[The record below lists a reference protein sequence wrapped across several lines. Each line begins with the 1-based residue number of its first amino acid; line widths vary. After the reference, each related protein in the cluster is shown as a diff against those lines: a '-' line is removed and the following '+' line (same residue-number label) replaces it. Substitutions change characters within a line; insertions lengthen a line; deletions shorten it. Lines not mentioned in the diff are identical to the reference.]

1 MKANKKL
8 NHSTAHLLAAA
19 ILKLY
24 PNTKLSIDQTIKE
37 GFYYDFQFENP
48 LHDLDLPK
56 IEKMMK
62 KIISTGT
69 KIKMVNPIDLSNQPY
84 KIKLK
89 NKFKKEGKQISYYG
103 MINPL
108 NNEFIFTDLCVG
120 GHLDSISKIKNFKL
134 LSLAGAYWEGDSS
147 NIQLTRIYGTS
158 WETKKELDSYLSI
171 LKDRKERDHRKIG
184 KEMNIFTFNL
194 LSGQGFPIWLE
205 EGTKIKNKIQN
216 YIKKIERKYKFIEV
230 QTPIL
235 GEKKLYEIS
244 GHLKHYKEN
253 MFKNIVADNE
263 KLFLRPMT
271 CPHHV
276 IVFKNKRRSYKEL
289 PIRLSEHAK
298 LYRYEKSGSLTGLE
312 RVRSMELTDAHIFA
326 RHDQIKEEFKNSYN
340 IIKEVLNKFNIE
352 IFYISLSL
360 RGNKNKNKYYKNNK
374 MWINAENQLRNVLN
388 ELKIEY
394 KEVEDEAAFYGPKVD
409 IQVKT
414 SLGHEIT
421 LSTIQLDF
429 LLSEKF
435 NVSYIDE
442 KENKIRPIVIHRG
455 LIGTYER
462 FISILLEQTKG
473 DLPFWVSPRQ
483 VTIIPI
489 SNKHHLNYSR
499 KIEETLFKKGL
510 NVYLDNRNERLS
522 KKIRD
527 AQISKTKFQIVLG
540 DEEIKN
546 KTLNV
551 RAYNSKKQKIQNIE
565 EFLNSIKTKE

>member
-1 MKANKKL
+1 
-8 NHSTAHLLAAA
+8 
-19 ILKLY
+19 
-24 PNTKLSIDQTIKE
+24 
-37 GFYYDFQFENP
+37 
-48 LHDLDLPK
+48 
-56 IEKMMK
+56 
-62 KIISTGT
+62 
-69 KIKMVNPIDLSNQPY
+69 
-84 KIKLK
+84 
-89 NKFKKEGKQISYYG
+89 
-103 MINPL
+103 
-108 NNEFIFTDLCVG
+108 
-120 GHLDSISKIKNFKL
+120 
-134 LSLAGAYWEGDSS
+134 
-147 NIQLTRIYGTS
+147 
-158 WETKKELDSYLSI
+158 
-171 LKDRKERDHRKIG
+171 
-184 KEMNIFTFNL
+184 
-194 LSGQGFPIWLE
+194 
-205 EGTKIKNKIQN
+205 
-216 YIKKIERKYKFIEV
+216 
-230 QTPIL
+230 
-235 GEKKLYEIS
+235 
-244 GHLKHYKEN
+244 
-253 MFKNIVADNE
+253 
-263 KLFLRPMT
+263 
-271 CPHHV
+271 
-276 IVFKNKRRSYKEL
+276 
-289 PIRLSEHAK
+289 
-298 LYRYEKSGSLTGLE
+298 
-312 RVRSMELTDAHIFA
+312 
-326 RHDQIKEEFKNSYN
+326 
-340 IIKEVLNKFNIE
+340 
-352 IFYISLSL
+352 
-360 RGNKNKNKYYKNNK
+360 

-388 ELKIEY
+388 ELKVEY

-489 SNKHHLNYSR
+489 SNKHHLNYSK

>member
-1 MKANKKL
+1 
-8 NHSTAHLLAAA
+8 
-19 ILKLY
+19 
-24 PNTKLSIDQTIKE
+24 
-37 GFYYDFQFENP
+37 
-48 LHDLDLPK
+48 
-56 IEKMMK
+56 
-62 KIISTGT
+62 
-69 KIKMVNPIDLSNQPY
+69 
-84 KIKLK
+84 
-89 NKFKKEGKQISYYG
+89 
-103 MINPL
+103 
-108 NNEFIFTDLCVG
+108 
-120 GHLDSISKIKNFKL
+120 
-134 LSLAGAYWEGDSS
+134 
-147 NIQLTRIYGTS
+147 
-158 WETKKELDSYLSI
+158 
-171 LKDRKERDHRKIG
+171 
-184 KEMNIFTFNL
+184 
-194 LSGQGFPIWLE
+194 
-205 EGTKIKNKIQN
+205 
-216 YIKKIERKYKFIEV
+216 
-230 QTPIL
+230 
-235 GEKKLYEIS
+235 
-244 GHLKHYKEN
+244 
-253 MFKNIVADNE
+253 
-263 KLFLRPMT
+263 
-271 CPHHV
+271 
-276 IVFKNKRRSYKEL
+276 
-289 PIRLSEHAK
+289 
-298 LYRYEKSGSLTGLE
+298 
-312 RVRSMELTDAHIFA
+312 
-326 RHDQIKEEFKNSYN
+326 
-340 IIKEVLNKFNIE
+340 
-352 IFYISLSL
+352 
-360 RGNKNKNKYYKNNK
+360 

>member
-1 MKANKKL
+1 
-8 NHSTAHLLAAA
+8 
-19 ILKLY
+19 
-24 PNTKLSIDQTIKE
+24 
-37 GFYYDFQFENP
+37 
-48 LHDLDLPK
+48 
-56 IEKMMK
+56 
-62 KIISTGT
+62 
-69 KIKMVNPIDLSNQPY
+69 
-84 KIKLK
+84 
-89 NKFKKEGKQISYYG
+89 
-103 MINPL
+103 
-108 NNEFIFTDLCVG
+108 
-120 GHLDSISKIKNFKL
+120 
-134 LSLAGAYWEGDSS
+134 
-147 NIQLTRIYGTS
+147 
-158 WETKKELDSYLSI
+158 
-171 LKDRKERDHRKIG
+171 
-184 KEMNIFTFNL
+184 
-194 LSGQGFPIWLE
+194 
-205 EGTKIKNKIQN
+205 
-216 YIKKIERKYKFIEV
+216 
-230 QTPIL
+230 
-235 GEKKLYEIS
+235 
-244 GHLKHYKEN
+244 
-253 MFKNIVADNE
+253 
-263 KLFLRPMT
+263 
-271 CPHHV
+271 
-276 IVFKNKRRSYKEL
+276 
-289 PIRLSEHAK
+289 
-298 LYRYEKSGSLTGLE
+298 
-312 RVRSMELTDAHIFA
+312 
-326 RHDQIKEEFKNSYN
+326 
-340 IIKEVLNKFNIE
+340 
-352 IFYISLSL
+352 
-360 RGNKNKNKYYKNNK
+360 

-489 SNKHHLNYSR
+489 SNKHHLNYSK